1 MLKSMKKVI
10 RINGVITTLPFT
22 GHVEIRDI
30 ENYLQKM
37 KEYTDIEI
45 IYDDEYE
52 QVTFSPYY
60 FRLETDEEYATRMKN
75 DAYFEETVRITELKE
90 LQRLKEKYEK

>member
-1 MLKSMKKVI
+1 MKKVI

-45 IYDDEYE
+45 IYDNEYE
-52 QVTFSPYY
+52 LVTFSPYY

-75 DAYFEETVRITELKE
+75 DAYFEETVWITELKE
-90 LQRLKEKYEK
+90 LERLKEKYEK